1 MYTKIPENQVPK
13 SKKLKNLNEIKQLKT
28 NSLLKSL
35 NYITNKCLY
44 FGNNFYES
52 EATMAK
58 NLGVSERTVY
68 AHIKKGRELGLFRRK
83 RRIGNSNIYSLN
95 PELRRPEI
103 IEDLASILPALR
115 GLLCLSFLLP
125 LAIVCKPSSRTL
137 SQESCGQYKTRN
149 YLSLKTPLKLT
160 VETTKKGAQ
169 EDRVH
174 EEGSRIVKNRENEES
189 GEALQ
194 RERRYQELRQSAT
207 TFTELKHLNQS
218 PTYVDEVKV
227 REYKEFMA
235 ERLPRLIE
243 SVRSLALPDAKK
255 IEILSKQIDA
265 YRESLHFKDRE
276 RLRNEGFDI

>member
-1 MYTKIPENQVPK
+1 MYTKISENQAPK

-35 NYITNKCLY
+35 NYVVHKCLY

-58 NLGVSERTVY
+58 NLGVSERTVCS
-68 AHIKKGRELGLFRRK
+68 HIKKGRELGLFSRK

-95 PELRRPEI
+95 PELRRPDI
-103 IEDLASILPALR
+103 IEELASVLPALR

-125 LAIVCKPSSRTL
+125 LALVCKPSTRTP

-149 YLSLKTPLKLT
+149 YLNLKTPLNLT
-160 VETTKKGAQ
+160 VETTKKDAQ
-169 EDRVH
+169 EDRVL
-174 EEGSRIVKNRENEES
+174 EEGSRIVKNRENEEP

-194 RERRYQELRQSAT
+194 RERHYQELRRSAL

-218 PTYVDEVKV
+218 PTYVNEVKV
-227 REYKEFMA
+227 REYKEFME

-243 SVRSLALPDAKK
+243 SVRSLSLPDGKK
-255 IEILSKQIDA
+255 IEIISKQIDA